1 MNLFCHQ
8 SYLLVL
14 AEVVYLV
21 GHQEYLITK
30 KGHIEKKKTLMVNS
44 FHYIPPKGLSGP
56 SIALAGLALEL
67 CVRLEVNEP
76 PLEVLVVFGTA
87 GC

>member
-1 MNLFCHQ
+1 MSLFCHQ
-8 SYLLVL
+8 SYLLEL

-21 GHQEYLITK
+21 GHQEFLITK
-30 KGHIEKKKTLMVNS
+30 KVTLRKKTLMVNS

>member
-1 MNLFCHQ
+1 M
-8 SYLLVL
+8 
-14 AEVVYLV
+14 V
-21 GHQEYLITK
+21 GHQEYLIIK
-30 KGHIEKKKTLMVNS
+30 KVTLRKKTLMVKNIL
-44 FHYIPPKGLSGP
+44 YVPPKGLSGP

-76 PLEVLVVFGTA
+76 PFEVLVVFGTA

>member
-1 MNLFCHQ
+1 M
-8 SYLLVL
+8 
-14 AEVVYLV
+14 
-21 GHQEYLITK
+21 GHQEFLITK
-30 KGHIEKKKTLMVNS
+30 KVTLRKKTLI

>member
-1 MNLFCHQ
+1 M
-8 SYLLVL
+8 
-14 AEVVYLV
+14 V
-21 GHQEYLITK
+21 GHQEFLITK
-30 KGHIEKKKTLMVNS
+30 KVTLRKKTLIFYN
-44 FHYIPPKGLSGP
+44 IPPKGLSGP

-76 PLEVLVVFGTA
+76 PLDVLVVFGTA